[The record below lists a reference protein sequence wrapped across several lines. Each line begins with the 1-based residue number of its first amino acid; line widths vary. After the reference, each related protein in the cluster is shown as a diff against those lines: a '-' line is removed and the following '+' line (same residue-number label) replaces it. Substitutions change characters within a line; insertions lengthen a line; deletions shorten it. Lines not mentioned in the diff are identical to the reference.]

1 MFLLHACAH
10 NPTGV
15 DPTKE
20 QWKAIADIFVS
31 KGHFAFFD
39 CAYQGFASG
48 DLDGDAW
55 AVRHFVE
62 RRDIPLLVCQ
72 SFAKN
77 AGLYGE
83 RIGALHVV
91 SPTQAQNKAVFSQLS
106 VIQRSEISNPPAFG
120 ARLVTMILTEPKLW
134 QQWQADVKE
143 MSGRIIDMR
152 TKLHAALT
160 QKFNT
165 PPPKGAKDWE
175 HILKQIGMFTFTGL
189 SPAQC
194 DKMVKTH
201 HVYMT
206 ANGRISMAGVTTKNV
221 EYVAKSIDDVIR
233 SL

>member
-20 QWKAIADIFVS
+20 QWKAIADIFVA

-62 RRDIPLLVCQ
+62 RKEIPLLVCQ

-91 SPTQAQNKAVFSQLS
+91 SPTQQQNTAVFSQLS

-120 ARLVTMILTEPKLW
+120 ARLVTMLLTDDKLFK
-134 QQWQADVKE
+134 QWQDDVKT
-143 MSGRIIDMR
+143 MSFRIIDMR
-152 TKLHAALT
+152 KKLHSILT
-160 QKFNT
+160 QQLHT
-165 PPPKGAKDWE
+165 PPPKGAAGWD
-175 HILKQIGMFTFTGL
+175 HILKQIGMFTFLGIN
-189 SPAQC
+189 PAQVN
-194 DKMVKTH
+194 KMVETH
-201 HVYMT
+201 HIYMT
-206 ANGRISMAGVTTKNV
+206 GNGRISMAGLSSKNV

-233 SL
+233 TL